1 MTPLSIALKQ
11 NMERK
16 SRELKT
22 PAFFVFIFVLFN
34 ILAKKQSYYTYRYL
48 FLGAHVS
55 QISSI
60 SEYQYSSISLFT
72 LNCSIA
78 FP

>member
-34 ILAKKQSYYTYRYL
+34 RKFNILEKNNHMRKFRRTKDLVDIIKK
-48 FLGAHVS
+48 
-55 QISSI
+55 
-60 SEYQYSSISLFT
+60 
-72 LNCSIA
+72 
-78 FP
+78 

>member
-16 SRELKT
+16 SREMKT

-34 ILAKKQSYYTYRYL
+34 RKFNILEKNN
-48 FLGAHVS
+48 H
-55 QISSI
+55 
-60 SEYQYSSISLFT
+60 
-72 LNCSIA
+72 IA
-78 FP
+78 PIDIFFRCARLTDFFNI

>member
-34 ILAKKQSYYTYRYL
+34 RKFNILEKNN
-48 FLGAHVS
+48 H
-55 QISSI
+55 
-60 SEYQYSSISLFT
+60 
-72 LNCSIA
+72 IA
-78 FP
+78 PIDIFF

>member
-1 MTPLSIALKQ
+1 MMPLSIALKN

-34 ILAKKQSYYTYRYL
+34 ILEKNNHITPIDIFFRCARLTDFFY
-48 FLGAHVS
+48 
-55 QISSI
+55 I
-60 SEYQYSSISLFT
+60 
-72 LNCSIA
+72 
-78 FP
+78 

>member
-34 ILAKKQSYYTYRYL
+34 ILEKNNHITPIDIFFRCARLTDFFY
-48 FLGAHVS
+48 
-55 QISSI
+55 I
-60 SEYQYSSISLFT
+60 
-72 LNCSIA
+72 
-78 FP
+78 

>member
-22 PAFFVFIFVLFN
+22 PAFFIFIFVLFN
-34 ILAKKQSYYTYRYL
+34 ILEKNNHITPIDIFFRCARLTDFFY
-48 FLGAHVS
+48 
-55 QISSI
+55 I
-60 SEYQYSSISLFT
+60 
-72 LNCSIA
+72 
-78 FP
+78 

>member
-34 ILAKKQSYYTYRYL
+34 ILEKNNHITPIDIFFRC
-48 FLGAHVS
+48 AHLTDFFY
-55 QISSI
+55 I
-60 SEYQYSSISLFT
+60 
-72 LNCSIA
+72 
-78 FP
+78 